1 LLPERA
7 APLVLAVAPA
17 PADGPFGSY
26 SAVAAGGVHL
36 LAAELSQRLGRLGA
50 AVVPLEP
57 SSRGA
62 DDVAFHWGRWFAA
75 AAAEALEGAGR
86 QGRHVDA
93 FGYAGAGALALL
105 DDAGLGQLLAP
116 IPGEVVGNNRYSAD
130 AFVVAGAGHPT
141 EAPDGTARRG
151 PSLERALDRLEAC
164 PSDNGAVRCLES
176 AGFRSRDLADLA
188 WSRFDV
194 DTPLDLALLRLS
206 TRLRPTRRLDP
217 AVAGYLEM
225 ARLPGGAELFVPELD
240 RIGAVI
246 RDPKRQLVVAG
257 RVPSSVLR
265 ELETEA
271 ACRVRAFVE
280 ERGMRS
286 ARGSGPPR
294 SFLARWVQEHGA
306 ASLIAELAA
315 LGDAVI
321 LDTRVVMAAIAGS
334 AESDAWPQKEERFAS
349 DFADPGQI
357 QTPWLRELVDAAQ
370 RSSVP
375 FLFGGHSLVSDGIR
389 IVLAA
394 AWLGR

>member
-1 LLPERA
+1 LLPQRA
-7 APLVLAVAPA
+7 APLVLAVAPS
-17 PADGPFGSY
+17 PAHGPFGSY

-50 AVVPLEP
+50 AVAPLEP
-57 SSRGA
+57 TGPGG
-62 DDVAFHWGRWFAA
+62 DDAPFHWGRWFAA
-75 AAAEALEGAGR
+75 AANEALQDADRRGN
-86 QGRHVDA
+86 HVDA
-93 FGYAGAGALALL
+93 IGYAGAGALALL
-105 DDAGLGQLLAP
+105 DDTGLEQLLTP
-116 IPGEVVGNNRYSAD
+116 IPGEVVGNNRFSAD
-130 AFVVAGAGHPT
+130 AFVVAGAGHAT

-164 PSDNGAVRCLES
+164 PSDNAAVRCLES

-206 TRLRPTRRLDP
+206 TRLRATRKLDP

-225 ARLPGGAELFVPELD
+225 ARLPGDRELLIPELG
-240 RIGAVI
+240 RIAAVI
-246 RDPKRQLVVAG
+246 RDPTRQLVLAG
-257 RVPSSVLR
+257 RIPSSVLR

-271 ACRVRAFVE
+271 ACRIRAFVE

-294 SFLARWVQEHGA
+294 SFLARWVEEEGA
-306 ASLIAELAA
+306 TSLVAELST
-315 LGDAVI
+315 LGDAVV
-321 LDTRVVMAAIAGS
+321 LDTRVVMAALAGS
-334 AESDAWPQKEERFAS
+334 AESDAWPPREERFAS
-349 DFADPGQI
+349 DFMDGGPI
-357 QTPWLRELVDAAQ
+357 QTPWLRELVEAA
-370 RSSVP
+370 RHSAVP

-389 IVLAA
+389 LVLAA